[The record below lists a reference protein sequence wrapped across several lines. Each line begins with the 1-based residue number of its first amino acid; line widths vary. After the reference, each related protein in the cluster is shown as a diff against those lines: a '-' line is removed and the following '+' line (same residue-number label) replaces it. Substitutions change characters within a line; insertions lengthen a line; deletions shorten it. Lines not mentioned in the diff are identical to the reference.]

1 MDLDPRF
8 DQSIDDVIY
17 YVMSVYKSVLIY
29 DLLYYDDGLH
39 NAMMGV
45 LHRKKKSG
53 HYTIVGKAD
62 RPTAAH
68 FLVVAPS

>member
-45 LHRKKKSG
+45 LISLQILTPSG
-53 HYTIVGKAD
+53 IG
-62 RPTAAH
+62 
-68 FLVVAPS
+68 